1 MEHIPQLFGQGEEE
15 HDELEIE
22 HNEVPTRP
30 PSPNGRGHFNAA
42 EIAWHLA
49 EAIARIP
56 QPARRA
62 EQPGCSFKD
71 FCAHHFRTFDGSQG
85 CIAAES
91 WITDIEKL
99 LKVTACTDE
108 QKVMYT
114 AYKFTGIAAR
124 WWETKEKLL
133 TRDLMGVEISWT
145 LFKKEFNDRFFPKAQ
160 QKLRAREFQNL
171 VQGNLT
177 VELYAAKFMEL
188 ARFAINLV
196 PDDESMAERFQE
208 GLLPR
213 IRDRVACLEI
223 KDFNRLVN
231 VASIAERGHNDKEA
245 IRENKKRFIPQVP
258 RPAKKFA
265 FGSSSARKNVPVFQ
279 GSQKSC
285 LTCGKMH
292 TGECR
297 MGTGTCFHCGQKNHY
312 IKDCPKLRSG
322 GPKPQGGGNQQKTV
336 QARVFALTPGNSNAE
351 NVDAGVVT
359 GTIPLFGSLAY
370 TLFDSGATHSLFL
383 LHMQNFVV

>member
-15 HDELEIE
+15 RENLEFE
-22 HNEVPTRP
+22 HNEVPTRI
-30 PSPNGRGHFNAA
+30 PSPNGRGRFDAV
-42 EIAWHLA
+42 EIVRHLA
-49 EAIARIP
+49 EAMARAP
-56 QPARRA
+56 QSARRA

-71 FCAHHFRTFDGSQG
+71 FCAHHFRTFDGGQG

-108 QKVMYT
+108 QKVMYA

-145 LFKKEFNDRFFPKAQ
+145 LFKKEFYDRFFPKAQ

-188 ARFAINLV
+188 ARFAINMV
-196 PDDESMAERFQE
+196 PDDESMAEKFQE

-223 KDFNRLVN
+223 KDFNKLVN

-265 FGSSSARKNVPVFQ
+265 FGSSS
-279 GSQKSC
+279 
-285 LTCGKMH
+285 
-292 TGECR
+292 
-297 MGTGTCFHCGQKNHY
+297 GQ
-312 IKDCPKLRSG
+312 
-322 GPKPQGGGNQQKTV
+322 Q
-336 QARVFALTPGNSNAE
+336 
-351 NVDAGVVT
+351 
-359 GTIPLFGSLAY
+359 
-370 TLFDSGATHSLFL
+370 
-383 LHMQNFVV
+383 